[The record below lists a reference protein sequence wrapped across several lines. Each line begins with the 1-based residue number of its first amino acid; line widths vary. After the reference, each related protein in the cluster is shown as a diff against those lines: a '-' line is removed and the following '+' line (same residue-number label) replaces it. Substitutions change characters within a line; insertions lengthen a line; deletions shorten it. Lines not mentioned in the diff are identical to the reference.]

1 MSDAKEKITL
11 SQTMANDALAE
22 VSAMINQ
29 KDVSPERLEKLQKR
43 LRELFDTL
51 NDIETGGAEF

>member
-1 MSDAKEKITL
+1 MSDVKEKITV

-29 KDVSPERLEKLQKR
+29 KDASPERLEKLQKR

-51 NDIETGGAEF
+51 NDIETGGADF

>member
-1 MSDAKEKITL
+1 MSDVKEKITL

-29 KDVSPERLEKLQKR
+29 KDASPERLEKLQKR

-51 NDIETGGAEF
+51 NDIETGGADF